1 MELLHLRYFV
11 AVAQELNFS
20 TAARRLHMAASP
32 LSRRIKDLEQELGH
46 RLFDR
51 DTHHVKLTRAGSALL
66 PIARGVLEQVDSIGW
81 RLEEAVRP
89 RRATLLLGVPTGIHP
104 DLRERMDALAER
116 AGDRFEIKRW
126 PGGTERLV
134 DAVCDGRL
142 ALTLARLPVAGDPAL
157 EQLPVMSER
166 LGAVVP
172 GDLFAGRESIALAE
186 LSELAYA
193 GSPSAVTNAYF
204 RGLDRQLHELGIRK
218 RVELG
223 GATFEGVA
231 EIVAGGLAFSI
242 SMLDERSPIRNHLL
256 GNVALLPVSDFHPH
270 LETGLLWRRDRARG
284 GDLEEVVAIA
294 REVFAEPLAA

>member
-1 MELLHLRYFV
+1 MGC
-11 AVAQELNFS
+11 
-20 TAARRLHMAASP
+20 
-32 LSRRIKDLEQELGH
+32 GH
-46 RLFDR
+46 
-51 DTHHVKLTRAGSALL
+51 A
-66 PIARGVLEQVDSIGW
+66 
-81 RLEEAVRP
+81 
-89 RRATLLLGVPTGIHP
+89 
-104 DLRERMDALAER
+104 
-116 AGDRFEIKRW
+116 
-126 PGGTERLV
+126 
-134 DAVCDGRL
+134 
-142 ALTLARLPVAGDPAL
+142 
-157 EQLPVMSER
+157 R

-172 GDLFAGRESIALAE
+172 GGLFAGRESIALAE

-256 GNVALLPVSDFHPH
+256 GNVALLPFSDFHPR